1 MNDNNVAEELIISCS
16 FPPSNDVGGM
26 VLAKRCIVENK
37 HVDVIQ
43 VNVKKDKDLEFNKV
57 IEKHINERILID
69 IKCNSSSSDWNY
81 ICNFVDKSMD
91 KLEKRNVYK
100 KIYSRVWRLPNN
112 FLSLEYKFK
121 HPDTYWTA
129 EFSDPLLYDTFNKKR
144 GINKP
149 KINDSEFLDK
159 TNAAITE
166 LNEQE
171 NTNFEL
177 LENDSNPFMVVEY
190 IAYLFADEI
199 VFTNEN
205 QRKIML
211 EQFPVDVKDFV
222 MKKSIIK
229 PHPTLPKEF
238 YNIKNYEE
246 DFDSSMINLG
256 FFGRIYSKR
265 HFESVFNAFEIL
277 NHKYKDRLQF
287 YFYTDEKHLINKITK
302 SLEIHNNLH
311 VKNKVDYLDFLSLIN
326 KLDILIINDLITK
339 DCFDVNPYLPSKFSD
354 YRGSDS
360 KIWAICEK
368 GSSLEKADAEY
379 KSYIDDYNSNV
390 DILVEILNDYSFGD
404 ESYELS
410 DEYEYLLERITELN
424 IIIDEDNKR
433 IKRNRSELKKLKKK
447 NEKLEK
453 ENKKLNNE
461 NKEILSSN
469 SWKLTGFLRKIK
481 RFFSR

>member
-1 MNDNNVAEELIISCS
+1 MNDKDIADELIISYS
-16 FPPSNDVGGM
+16 FPPSKDVGGM
-26 VLAKRCIVENK
+26 MLAKRCIVENK

-43 VNVKKDKDLEFNKV
+43 ANVRENKDFEFNKY
-57 IEKHINERILID
+57 IDEYINERILID
-69 IKCNSSSSDWNY
+69 IKCKFSSDLDC
-81 ICNFVDKSMD
+81 IFNFVDKSVVE
-91 KLEKRNVYK
+91 LEKREAYK
-100 KIYSRVWRLPNN
+100 KIYSFVWKLPSN
-112 FLSLEYKFK
+112 FLALEYKLK

-149 KINDSEFLDK
+149 KIEDPKFLNK

-166 LNEQE
+166 LNKRE

-177 LENDSNPFMVVEY
+177 LENDANLFMVAEY
-190 IAYLFADEI
+190 IAYIFANEI

-211 EQFPVDVKDFV
+211 EQFPVDVEDFV
-222 MKKSIIK
+222 MKKSVVNSY
-229 PHPTLPKEF
+229 PTLPKEF

-256 FFGRIYSKR
+256 FFGRIYSQR
-265 HFESVFNAFEIL
+265 HFESIFNAFEIL

-302 SLEIHNNLH
+302 SLEIHNNVH
-311 VKNKVDYLDFLSLIN
+311 VKNRVEYLDFLSLIN

-339 DCFDVNPYLPSKFSD
+339 DCFDVNPYMPSKFSD

-360 KIWAICEK
+360 RIWAICEK

-379 KSYIDDYNSNV
+379 KSYIDDYKSNV

-404 ESYELS
+404 ESYGLS

-433 IKRNRSELKKLKKK
+433 IKRNRSELKKLKKI
-447 NEKLEK
+447 NEELEK

-469 SWKLTGFLRKIK
+469 SWKLTGFLCKIK